1 MNRALLS
8 VAQRFLSA
16 NNKTAAAISQRACAS
31 LASGGLQNTSSRV
44 SSLQQLGR
52 FKSTAT
58 ATYDQTVETFPSIVI
73 GPDRAIEPQGS
84 FAESQA
90 QVRLLSNKSY
100 HQ

>member
-8 VAQRFLSA
+8 VAQRSFTA
-16 NNKTAAAISQRACAS
+16 TNKTAAAITRRACAS
-31 LASGGLQNTSSRV
+31 LASGGLENTSASV
-44 SSLQQLGR
+44 SSFQQVAR

-90 QVRLLSNKSY
+90 QVRLLYNKSY